1 VTAVIRAVLFDAVG
15 TLIHLREPVGDT
27 YARFAR
33 AHGVAASPSVLQA
46 AFARVLHGM
55 PPMAFAG
62 SAAAVREAERQWWR
76 TVVRAVFDAAGVMP
90 RFAGFERCFDE
101 LFAHYGGAGAWRYG
115 SGVVDTLRRLRVR
128 GRAVAMVSNF
138 DHRLPAL
145 LDALGLASLFDA
157 VVLPADAGAAKPDRR
172 IFDCALTRLGGV
184 PAAQAL
190 YVGDDVAGDVGGAQ
204 RAGLQV
210 IDASG
215 LDDMRA
221 LLAQID

>member
-1 VTAVIRAVLFDAVG
+1 VTAVIRAVLVDAVG

-27 YARFAR
+27 YARFAH
-33 AHGVAASPSVLQA
+33 AHGVDAPPNVLQA

-62 SAAAVREAERQWWR
+62 DAVAVREAERQWWR

-101 LFAHYGGAGAWRYG
+101 LFAHYGGAGAWRCG
-115 SGVVDTLRRLRVR
+115 SGVVDTLRRLRDR

-172 IFDCALTRLGGV
+172 IFDCALTRLGV

-210 IDASG
+210 IDATG